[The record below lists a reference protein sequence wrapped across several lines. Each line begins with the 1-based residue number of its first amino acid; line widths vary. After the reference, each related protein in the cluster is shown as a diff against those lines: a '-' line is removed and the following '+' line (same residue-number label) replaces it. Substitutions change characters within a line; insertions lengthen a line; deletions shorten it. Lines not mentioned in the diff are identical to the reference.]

1 MRWIVGWSLRFRY
14 LVAGLA
20 AGLLFFGVQLLGH
33 EKLDVFPEFAP
44 VSVEIQTGCLGL
56 SPEDVESLTTIPLEA
71 ALAGVP
77 GVDDIQSYS
86 EPQLSAIYLY
96 FRSGTSLL
104 HARQLVQERL
114 QTTAHTLP
122 TWCDPPQMYPIVSA
136 TSRVMQIGFTSST
149 MSSLDLS
156 TIAQWDIRP
165 KLMSVPGVA
174 NAAIWGANPQEI
186 MVEGNPA
193 LMRAHAVTLDQLMA
207 TASEAVDTGELG
219 YTTGSAVGALGF
231 VVTPAQQLDVADVQ
245 PIHTPAQ
252 LAQVPLET
260 SGGQLITIGQVAK
273 VTWGYPTPTGAAVVD
288 GGPGLMMVVEK
299 FPGANTLQVTRG
311 IDQAL
316 AELAPGLR
324 GIHVDSAI
332 FRQATFIETAIHNLG
347 LSVILGCIL
356 VVFVLLAFLFQWR
369 AALVSLLAIPLSL
382 VTAAIVLELA
392 GSTINTMV
400 LAGFAVAVGVVV
412 DDAIIDME
420 NIVRRL
426 RAWRAL
432 GQRMTPLHLV
442 LAASLEVRVAIFY
455 ATLINI
461 VAVIPVM
468 VVGGLT
474 GAFFEPLALAYGLA
488 VLASMLVALTVTPA
502 LGLILLGGA
511 RLAPGD
517 PPLMRVLKR
526 GYGWVL
532 RPALRSPWWA
542 LVTVVVAVAAAVAVY
557 PRIGQ
562 DLFPDFKE
570 PDFLVHFVTKPDT
583 SLPDM
588 EREVTSLQHQL
599 LAIPGVADVGS
610 HIGTAPLG
618 EEINGVN
625 FSESW
630 LSLSPGADY
639 PKVLDEVRA
648 VASSYPGTYTDV
660 QTYLHER
667 IDEVLTD
674 GTTDDVVVRVYGPD
688 LGKLGAL
695 GNQLAAVLARIPG
708 LVGVHPAALE
718 FIPQIEVQVNLA
730 AAQRYGLTPGVV
742 RRAAAVMMAS
752 EPMSEIS
759 SGGVLTVVAAWST
772 PDTRQN
778 LASLRQ
784 LEIDTPSGGHVT
796 LGQVASIT
804 VQPSASQVLRENGQR
819 YTEVDADLSGRS
831 LSSVTGAVKA
841 ALAGFRFP
849 SGYRYVL
856 LGESTERAAAQKRLL
871 IYGLATAL
879 VILLLLQAAF
889 GSWRLSF
896 LLFLTLPDGAGRR
909 GARGVGRAGHDHPR
923 RAGRILHRARHR
935 RPQRHPADQPF
946 PSSGTGGRR
955 AARARAGD
963 PRRQRAAVPDH
974 DDRAGHH
981 AGAGPAGRLR
991 RPARA
996 GDRVPDGGR
1005 DPRRAGHLDAAEPVR
1020 AAWALPVGA
1029 PGPAGPAIP
1038 GNGPALRRA
1047 ASADPAPAGRGLA
1060 GPAGPAGQ
1068 AARARDRRGLLHAP
1082 GRHERRQLR
1091 RLRRGVS
1098 LGVPEFGQRQLHR
1111 LGHQGL
1117 QLAGLVRQGCGP
1129 GRGRGRGRGSVPV
1142 RQRAAGL
1149 PRRRH
1154 RRP

>member
-20 AGLLFFGVQLLGH
+20 VALLVFGVQMLGN

-44 VSVEIQTGCLGL
+44 VSVEIQTACLGL
-56 SPEDVESLTTIPLEA
+56 SPQDVESLTTIPLEA
-71 ALAGVP
+71 ALQGVP
-77 GVDDIQSYS
+77 GVDDVQSYS

-104 HARQLVQERL
+104 QARQLVEEKL

-149 MSSLDLS
+149 ISSLQLS

-165 KLMSVPGVA
+165 KLMAVPGVA

-186 MVEGNPA
+186 MVEGDPA
-193 LMRAHAVTLDQLMA
+193 LMRAHGVTLDQLMA
-207 TASEAVDTGELG
+207 TASEAVDAGELG

-231 VVTPAQQLDVADVQ
+231 IVTPAQQLDVADTQ
-245 PIHTPAQ
+245 PIHTPTQ
-252 LAQVPLET
+252 MAQVPLQT
-260 SGGQLITIGQVAK
+260 SSGKLITIGQVAN
-273 VTWGYPTPTGAAVVD
+273 VVWGYPTPTGDAVVD

-311 IDQAL
+311 VDRAL

-324 GIHVDSAI
+324 GIHVDPGI
-332 FRQATFIETAIHNLG
+332 FRQAAFIETAIHNLG
-347 LSVILGCIL
+347 LSVLLGCIL

-369 AALVSLLAIPLSL
+369 AALISLLAIPLSL

-426 RAWRAL
+426 RGRRAQGRPL
-432 GQRMTPLHLV
+432 TPLHLV

-461 VAVIPVM
+461 VAVVPVM
-468 VVGGLT
+468 LVGGLT

-502 LGLILLGGA
+502 LGLILLGRA
-511 RLAPGD
+511 RLAPAD

-526 GYGWVL
+526 GYTSAL

-542 LVTVVVAVAAAVAVY
+542 LVAVPLAIAAAVAVY

-562 DLFPDFKE
+562 DLFPNFKE
-570 PDFLVHFVTKPDT
+570 PDVLVHFVTKPDT

-588 EREVTSLQHQL
+588 DREVTALQHEL
-599 LAIPGVADVGS
+599 LTIPGVADAGS

-639 PKVLDEVRA
+639 PKVLAEVRA
-648 VASSYPGTYTDV
+648 VAASYPGSYSDV

-674 GTTDDVVVRVYGPD
+674 GTTDDIVVRLYGPGLSE
-688 LGKLGAL
+688 LGPL

-708 LVGVHPAALE
+708 LVDVHPAALE
-718 FIPQIEVQVNLA
+718 FIPQVEVQVNLA

-759 SGGVLTVVAAWST
+759 SGGALTVVAAWST
-772 PDTRQN
+772 PATRLN

-784 LEIDTPSGGHVT
+784 LQIDTPSGGHVA

-804 VQPSASQVLRENGQR
+804 LQPSASQVLRENGER
-819 YTEVDADLSGRS
+819 YTEVDADVSGRS
-831 LSSVTGAVKA
+831 LSSVTGAVNKA
-841 ALAGFRFP
+841 VAGFHLP
-849 SGYRYVL
+849 PGYRYVL
-856 LGESTERAAAQKRLL
+856 LGEATERAAAQQRLL
-871 IYGLATAL
+871 AYGLAAAL
-879 VILLLLQAAF
+879 LILLLLQTAF
-889 GSWRLSF
+889 SSWRLSL
-896 LLFLTLPDGAGRR
+896 LLFLTLPTALVGGVLAAWGVLGTITLGALVGFFTVLGIAARNGILLISHFRHLEQVEDEPFGPELVIR
-909 GARGVGRAGHDHPR
+909 GASERLSP
-923 RAGRILHRARHR
+923 ILMTAL
-935 RPQRHPADQPF
+935 A
-946 PSSGTGGRR
+946 T
-955 AARARAGD
+955 ALAL
-963 PRRQRAAVPDH
+963 VP
-974 DDRAGHH
+974 
-981 AGAGPAGRLR
+981 LLIY
-991 RPARA
+991 
-996 GDRVPDGGR
+996 GDRPGQEIEYPMAVVILGGL
-1005 DPRRAGHLDAAEPVR
+1005 ATSTLLNLFV
-1020 AAWALPVGA
+1020 LPVLY
-1029 PGPAGPAIP
+1029 
-1038 GNGPALRRA
+1038 LRM
-1047 ASADPAPAGRGLA
+1047 GRVT
-1060 GPAGPAGQ
+1060 
-1068 AARARDRRGLLHAP
+1068 
-1082 GRHERRQLR
+1082 E
-1091 RLRRGVS
+1091 
-1098 LGVPEFGQRQLHR
+1098 
-1111 LGHQGL
+1111 
-1117 QLAGLVRQGCGP
+1117 
-1129 GRGRGRGRGSVPV
+1129 RGR
-1142 RQRAAGL
+1142 QANAG
-1149 PRRRH
+1149 
-1154 RRP
+1154 